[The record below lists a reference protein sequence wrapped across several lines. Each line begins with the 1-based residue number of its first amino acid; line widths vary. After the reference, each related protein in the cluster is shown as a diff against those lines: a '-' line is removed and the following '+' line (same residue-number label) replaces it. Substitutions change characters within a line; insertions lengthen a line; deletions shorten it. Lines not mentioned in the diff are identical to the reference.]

1 VEANFFKMVIN
12 HVEKIIQGSSLLLR
26 RLQNKLDLKKRHIE
40 ILEKMRSLQHARLM
54 VKTAIKCLREKAIFK
69 GEKLYW
75 PQQERIARQVYNGIL
90 YGYVA
95 FLICALCQA
104 GKSGVAL
111 ALLEICMQE
120 NPNFNPDDFFI
131 ITGLDSVDWL
141 DQMKERF
148 PESWREKNIFRR
160 SGSKFKNHEREDFA
174 NVIEGR
180 DDIIIIIDE
189 IHLVSSYKMTI
200 GKMFKSIGMDYDG
213 DFVRRNISVV
223 GLTATPGKVQTEF
236 ENFWNSELYLPLR
249 MEPGEGYTG
258 LRQLVNSGR
267 VRQCSPLIIK
277 GDDGRPLIDLK
288 VVAEISRTI
297 REIPFKT
304 INFIRVPA
312 GWDASLPSN
321 QDELRRYFTSALR
334 EDVCV
339 RSYTQHDSV
348 SLDSILEQLGAQSSG
363 EPVQPIILLLKEKLR
378 VAKTLKDPR
387 FLGVMWERPTTQPA
401 VAIQGLPGRICG
413 YKTNAHSV
421 VFTNLDHIEKYI
433 EWWDDGCRAIKGRG
447 PRANTWIGTT
457 GSSNN
462 RLETSDML
470 VKFFEVKDELITW
483 ADEKLGAKTGRDL
496 PEDKTVFHICFLRKS
511 KKPQTCDW
519 VERNKGN
526 GFGKSSSLIAR
537 SYSCYKDINDS
548 TTLMYALCYRPHHVR
563 T

>member
-1 VEANFFKMVIN
+1 
-12 HVEKIIQGSSLLLR
+12 
-26 RLQNKLDLKKRHIE
+26 
-40 ILEKMRSLQHARLM
+40 MRSLQHARRM
-54 VKTAIKCLREKAIFK
+54 VATAIECLRENASLK
-69 GEKLYW
+69 GDKIYW
-75 PQQERIARQVYNGIL
+75 PQQERIARQIYNGIL
-90 YGYVA
+90 DGYVA

-120 NPNFNPDDFFI
+120 NPNFNPDDFFL

-141 DQMKERF
+141 VQMKERF
-148 PESWREKNIFRR
+148 PESWHEKNIFRR
-160 SGSKFKNHEREDFA
+160 SGSKFKNSDRHDFA
-174 NVIEGR
+174 EVIEGR
-180 DDIIIIIDE
+180 DNIMIIIDE
-189 IHLVSSYKMTI
+189 IHLVSSNKMTI

-213 DFVRRNISVV
+213 DFVRRNIRVV
-223 GLTATPGKVQTEF
+223 GLTATPGKVQSDF
-236 ENFWNSELYLPLR
+236 ENFWNPKLYLPLR

-258 LRQLVNSGR
+258 LQQLMDSGR

-277 GDDGRPLIDLK
+277 GDDNRLLIDLK
-288 VVAEISRTI
+288 VVAEISRII

-321 QDELRRYFTSALR
+321 QDELRRYFTSALK
-334 EDVCV
+334 EDVCI
-339 RSYTQHDSV
+339 RSYTQHDSA

-363 EPVQPIILLLKEKLR
+363 EPIQPILILLKEKLR

-387 FLGVMWERPTTQPA
+387 FLGVMWERPTNSRD
-401 VAIQGLPGRICG
+401 VAIQGLPGRMCG

-421 VFTNLDHIEKYI
+421 VFTDLNYIQKYLD
-433 EWWDDGCRAIKGRG
+433 WWNDGCRALLGKSRLAG
-447 PRANTWIGTT
+447 TWVGKT

-462 RLETSDML
+462 HLETSDTL
-470 VKFFEVKDELITW
+470 VKFFEVKSELTAW
-483 ADEKLGAKTGRDL
+483 AHEKLGANTGHDL
-496 PEDKTVFHICFLRKS
+496 PENKTVFHICALRDS
-511 KKPQTCDW
+511 KEPQLCEW

-537 SYSCYKDINDS
+537 SYSCYRDINDPA
-548 TTLMYALCYRPHHVR
+548 TLVYALCYRPHLVR